1 VFILKGLKVLCF
13 DTLLQVFIL
22 KVDSG
27 IAGALVKSFALSI
40 LLQTIFPGNVGRK
53 GVEWLVGYFMGY
65 YTIRLAR
72 VKRYFGSVLGI
83 RQRTSELTGPASLG
97 KFKTCSLKSEGHPA

>member
-27 IAGALVKSFALSI
+27 MAGALAEFFALSV
-40 LLQTIFPGNVGRK
+40 LLQAIFLGNVGGK
-53 GVEWLVGYFMGY
+53 GVRRLAGYVMGY
-65 YTIRLAR
+65 YTIWLVL
-72 VKRYFGSVLGI
+72 VKRIFVPFW
-83 RQRTSELTGPASLG
+83 ELALEARG
-97 KFKTCSLKSEGHPA
+97 